1 METEDLDPLHRT
13 ELKGEGTSQSMRIC
27 RGGKWGLKG
36 QHYRVGH
43 QKGWAWRRKG
53 VGVEAAGAD
62 PR

>member
-1 METEDLDPLHRT
+1 MHRT

-53 VGVEAAGAD
+53 VGVEVAGAD